1 MKHSQCMALLI
12 RFLFLFFIF
21 CGTAF
26 SAEYE
31 EYYQLKVIKVSD
43 GDTITVMTPHGQKK
57 RVRLA
62 EIDAPESNQAYGKY
76 SAALLQQ
83 WLSGGLVSL
92 KVSGSDQ
99 YGRWLAHIYVGDVWL
114 NGELVK
120 AGAAW
125 VYPQY
130 AKTAVLY
137 QYEID
142 ARQAKIGIWSQ
153 AKAKQIAPWQFRR
166 GQR

>member
-1 MKHSQCMALLI
+1 MFLI
-12 RFLFLFFIF
+12 RVLFLFFIC
-21 CGTAF
+21 CGSAF

-31 EYYQLKVIKVSD
+31 EYYQLRVIKVSD
-43 GDTITVMTPHGQKK
+43 GDTITVITPHGQKK
-57 RVRLA
+57 RVRLV
-62 EIDAPESNQAYGKY
+62 EVDAPESDQAYGQH
-76 SAALLQQ
+76 STALLQR

-92 KVSGSDQ
+92 NVSGTDQ
-99 YGRWLAHIYVGDVWL
+99 YGRWLAHLYVGDVWL

-130 AKTAVLY
+130 AKTTILY
-137 QYEID
+137 QYEAE
-142 ARQAKIGIWSQ
+142 ARKNRVGIWSQ
-153 AKAKQIAPWQFRR
+153 PKTKQIPPWEFRR